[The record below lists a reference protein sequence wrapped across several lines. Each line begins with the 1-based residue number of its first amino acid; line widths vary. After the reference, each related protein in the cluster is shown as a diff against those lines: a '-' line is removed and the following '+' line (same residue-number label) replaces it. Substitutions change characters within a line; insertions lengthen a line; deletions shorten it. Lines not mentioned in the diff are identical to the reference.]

1 MQGKNGKQILLVRLS
16 GLQKLFIAIAGAV
29 TGYGLLLLSPLH
41 LHNRLILTWDVFC
54 LCMICFS
61 WIVFHSTN
69 EHQISKVCDQ
79 QDDGLEAIFSIVL
92 VAILVSLFGTVLLI
106 TGTSDAALGRV
117 PQAVISL
124 SPVLLSWF
132 LLHTLFTVRYAHLY
146 NDEQKLDTISH
157 KGGLDFP
164 GKQAPDYIDFAYFSF
179 VIGMTFQVS
188 DVQITSRSIRRFV
201 LMHSLISFGF
211 NTAIVALTINAI
223 VGLKK

>member
-1 MQGKNGKQILLVRLS
+1 MRRKRRQPILLVRLS
-16 GLQKLFIAIAGAV
+16 GLQKLFIAVAGAA
-29 TGYGLLLLSPLH
+29 TAYGLLLLSPLH
-41 LHNRLILTWDVFC
+41 LHNRLILTWDIFC
-54 LCMICFS
+54 LFMICFS

-79 QDDGLEAIFSIVL
+79 QDDGLEAIFAIVL
-92 VAILVSLFGTVLLI
+92 VAILASLFGTVLLI
-106 TGTSDAALGRV
+106 TGTTDGMVSRF

-146 NDEQKLDTISH
+146 NDEQKLDTGSH

-201 LMHSLISFGF
+201 LLHSIISFGF